1 MKRFVI
7 HHQELYLTLFN
18 CVYYGR
24 FHLIMITN
32 IIAIKHF
39 ILLVLLLLYT
49 EDGVVICNRFQLI
62 LMLWQTFELY
72 LTF

>member
-18 CVYYGR
+18 CLLWQISSYT
-24 FHLIMITN
+24 ITN

-39 ILLVLLLLYT
+39 ILLVLLLLCT
-49 EDGVVICNRFQLI
+49 EYGVVICNRFQLI
-62 LMLWQTFELY
+62 LMLWQIFDLY
-72 LTF
+72 LTL